1 MPKTPATA
9 RVSNYEIDLKC
20 RISPVLWQPE
30 LQRDEIDVFLQDCF
44 SGILVAE
51 KFLHFCSIDGAE
63 RSRGRAPSRR
73 LGKNAAEL
81 PTEPSKMM
89 ADWLAL

>member
-1 MPKTPATA
+1 M
-9 RVSNYEIDLKC
+9 RHFLQKC
-20 RISPVLWQPE
+20 RISPVFSQPE
-30 LQRDEIDVFLQDCF
+30 LQRDEIDVFLQGLLFGDFGRRKIPALLQHWWGGTKQGRCF
-44 SGILVAE
+44 
-51 KFLHFCSIDGAE
+51 K
-63 RSRGRAPSRR
+63 PR

>member
-1 MPKTPATA
+1 M
-9 RVSNYEIDLKC
+9 RHFLQKC
-20 RISPVLWQPE
+20 RISPLLSQPE

-51 KFLHFCSIDGAE
+51 KFLHFCSIGEAE
-63 RSRGRAPSRR
+63 RSREGASSRG